1 MRAHAG
7 GAAVAGVF
15 AGLMGALGMG
25 LVAMVGALI
34 MHQPWYFSIELL
46 GSATLGSAARLEPG
60 LSGSDAAVGLLVHLL
75 VSAGWGAL
83 FGLVVAYTAHHLFPR
98 EGLWWGALAG
108 IVIWVV
114 DVYILLAAL
123 DVAAVHAL
131 PVWFGALCH
140 LAYGSVLGLSF
151 HALRPQGGGGGA
163 ASAGARPAF
172 GRRSGPIASSAS
184 GPLQHEVLT
193 RSL

>member
-1 MRAHAG
+1 
-7 GAAVAGVF
+7 
-15 AGLMGALGMG
+15 MG
-25 LVAMVGALI
+25 LVAIVGALL
-34 MHQPWYFSIELL
+34 MHQPWYFPLELI
-46 GSATLGSAARLEPG
+46 GSATLGTTARLEPG
-60 LSGSDAAVGLLVHLL
+60 LSGSDAAVGLLVHLV

-114 DVYILLAAL
+114 DVYVLLAAL
-123 DVAAVHAL
+123 DVSAMHAL

-151 HALRPQGGGGGA
+151 HALRPHAVEEGRHRLELDRRPVA
-163 ASAGARPAF
+163 ADDPSR
-172 GRRSGPIASSAS
+172 
-184 GPLQHEVLT
+184 
-193 RSL
+193 